1 MLQESWFKFYGR
13 PETVMTDPEGCF
25 RERLFREWLASK
37 KVKWDPPPAEA
48 AWRIGVLDKVLD
60 VLKNAATRAARRAPE
75 DTSYEA
81 LFDDCTEAH
90 NELHRRRG
98 YSPFQLL
105 IGRSPPGL
113 PLDGDKQLGEV
124 SASLTSDGRHRLHI
138 QRECYRAYLDEEL
151 SLQQKRREMH
161 KSRPFRVWSSGEWC
175 WFWRSRA
182 HLHRRTKASR
192 QFKEGAF
199 LGPARVLLQERER
212 KGDDLKY
219 KAVVW
224 LVDGDQLVRCSSAH
238 LRPVSTAEQTLCS
251 LRDGEARTLQQLVQE
266 LPKRNFVDLVGQS
279 SPVEEDFEEPMDVA
293 SSDNELH
300 EDFLSGDEFASAP
313 DDSEVPKDPQM
324 SYQTRSASSHAE
336 TPAAMSPEPTEAPLI
351 PKVEQ
356 HSSTA
361 RPSVIQPPT
370 VPQSSTS
377 QPSTIPP
384 SHMELSPE
392 PMSQSRA
399 MKRPLEQPP
408 QSESKRMSLG
418 DDPSVEHGILAAED
432 FRWLPKQRSR
442 EVRYPQTCR
451 NPDATEKRGPVL
463 SSCAQDEVVEVAF
476 ALLHHEAIKIAETP
490 AIALAA
496 LARQGRGEVRV
507 STLTPQERE
516 ELVKAKQKDFSSFL
530 SHAAVKPATRS
541 GLQCK
546 SLMRMRWVITR
557 KADDTLKARLVIQGF
572 TDPQLGAKPT
582 ASPTVSRRGRRLFL
596 TVAGSLR
603 MKGL

>member
-1 MLQESWFKFYGR
+1 MFSRPVTSGKVMEPGAVLQMDNFYWKHPLKEVHVKGTLFVDASSRAAVIPIWRTAPRQELLGNVSASEARQMLQESWFKFYGR

-37 KVKWDPPPAEA
+37 NVKWDPQPAEA
-48 AWRIGVLDKVLD
+48 AWRIGILDKVLD
-60 VLKNAATRAARRAPE
+60 VLNNAATRAARRAPE
-75 DTSYEA
+75 DTSCEA

-113 PLDGDKQLGEV
+113 PLDGDMQLGEV
-124 SASLTSDGRHRLHI
+124 SASLTSDGRHRLHF
-138 QRECYRAYLDEEL
+138 QRECYRAYLEEEM

-192 QFKEGAF
+192 QFKEG
-199 LGPARVLLQERER
+199 PARVLLQERER

-224 LVDGDQLVRCSSAH
+224 VVDGDQLVRCSSTH

-251 LRDGEARTLQQLVQE
+251 LRDGEARTFQQLVQE
-266 LPKRNFVDLVGQS
+266 LPKRNFVDLVGQC
-279 SPVEEDFEEPMDVA
+279 SPVEEDFEEPMNVA

-324 SYQTRSASSHAE
+324 SYQTRSASSHVE
-336 TPAAMSPEPTEAPLI
+336 TPGAMSPEPTEAPFI
-351 PKVEQ
+351 SKVEQ
-356 HSSTA
+356 SSSTA
-361 RPSVIQPPT
+361 RPYVTQPPT

-377 QPSTIPP
+377 QTSTIPPTASP

-399 MKRPLEQPP
+399 MKRPLEQISQP
-408 QSESKRMSLG
+408 ESKRMSLG
-418 DDPSVEHGILAAED
+418 EDPSVEHGILAAED
-432 FRWLPKQRSR
+432 LRWLPKQRSR
-442 EVRYPQTCR
+442 EVWYPQTCW
-451 NPDATEKRGPVL
+451 NSDASEKRRPVFT
-463 SSCAQDEVVEVAF
+463 SCAQDEVVEVAF
-476 ALLHHEAIKIAETP
+476 ALSHHDAIKIAET
-490 AIALAA
+490 IATDLAA
-496 LARQGRGEVRV
+496 LARQGRARIV
-507 STLTPQERE
+507 SQSE
-516 ELVKAKQKDFSSFL
+516 
-530 SHAAVKPATRS
+530 
-541 GLQCK
+541 
-546 SLMRMRWVITR
+546 
-557 KADDTLKARLVIQGF
+557 ARGN
-572 TDPQLGAKPT
+572 
-582 ASPTVSRRGRRLFL
+582 
-596 TVAGSLR
+596 
-603 MKGL
+603 